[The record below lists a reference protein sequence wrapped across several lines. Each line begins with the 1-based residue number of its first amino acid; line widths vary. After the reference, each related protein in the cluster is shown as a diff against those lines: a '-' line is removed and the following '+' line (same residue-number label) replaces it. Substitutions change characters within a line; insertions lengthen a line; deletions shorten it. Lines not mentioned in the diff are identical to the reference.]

1 MDRRDFIKSTLL
13 FLTGGI
19 AGTFTGILI
28 PRGGK
33 GNRITV
39 KEHCVMCGGC
49 SAVCPVQ
56 CIDFVFPG
64 VRIDESR
71 CIFCRE
77 CEIICPVRAIEIK

>member
-1 MDRRDFIKSTLL
+1 MDRREFIKSGLL
-13 FLTGGI
+13 LLTGGV
-19 AGTFTGILI
+19 AGTITGVLI
-28 PRGGK
+28 PKSGK

-49 SAVCPVQ
+49 SAVCPVE